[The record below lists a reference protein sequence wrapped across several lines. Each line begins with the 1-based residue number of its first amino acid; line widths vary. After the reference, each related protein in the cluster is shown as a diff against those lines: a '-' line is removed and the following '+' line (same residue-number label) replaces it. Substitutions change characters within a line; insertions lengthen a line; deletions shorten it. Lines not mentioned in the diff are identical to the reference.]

1 MSQKKPTM
9 RLSKN
14 EWMGVA
20 VMAGSIACFGSWL
33 QSEMDRA
40 TLARIQ
46 RNAADSG
53 GACAHISTSE
63 AEMLYKGELWCGAVG
78 GGRAQLPGKA

>member
-1 MSQKKPTM
+1 M
-9 RLSKN
+9 RLSKT
-14 EWMGVA
+14 EWMGVT

-46 RNAADSG
+46 RNTADSG
-53 GACAHISTSE
+53 GACADISARE
-63 AEMLYKGELWCGAVG
+63 AEMRYKGELWCGAVG
-78 GGRAQLPGKA
+78 TGRAQLPGKA

>member
-1 MSQKKPTM
+1 M
-9 RLSKN
+9 RLSKT

-20 VMAGSIACFGSWL
+20 VMAGSIVCFGSWL
-33 QSEMDRA
+33 ESEMHRA

-53 GACAHISTSE
+53 GACADISATE
-63 AEMLYKGELWCGAVG
+63 AEMRYKGELWCGAVSS
-78 GGRAQLPGKA
+78 GRTQLPGKA

>member
-1 MSQKKPTM
+1 MSRKKQTM
-9 RLSKN
+9 RLSKT

-53 GACAHISTSE
+53 GACADLSASE
-63 AEMLYKGELWCGAVG
+63 AAMRYKGKLWCGAVG
-78 GGRAQLPGKA
+78 SGRARLPGKA